1 MKNGKQCKFILL
13 TTITFL
19 ALSGLLFIQ
28 VLSSIRTARIAE
40 QNFNHRVVMA
50 LKDSRDEIGRQIQ
63 INTSINNYLCGKTCA
78 ALERIKHREK
88 LDSIIRS
95 NLEIYNLPS
104 NFKFTISETSNPEN
118 ASGLFGTKCYQQT
131 LNGLLEQ
138 SGIKIRLQFPDR
150 NRFLMAEM
158 TGTFIISILIILFV
172 VWAFLFLLKQSKQ
185 RRIQMERTTAFV
197 NNMLH
202 ELQTPLA
209 NIKLANSLITKNN
222 GSNKTPEYTQIIKNE
237 YEKIQSH
244 VNNVLNLS
252 CDQLNTKS
260 KPLEINKL
268 ITDISNE
275 FSYRINELKGEIKV
289 HNYPYPLYTQTYNNQ
304 LFNVFNNLVDNAIKY
319 SKEKPN
325 INISIKKNKDQIEI
339 EVSDLGIGI
348 SSANLPHIFD
358 LYYRVNTGDIH
369 NIKGFGIGL
378 AYVKQVIENHKGKIK
393 VKSELN
399 KGTTFSI
406 TLPLNQ

>member
-1 MKNGKQCKFILL
+1 
-13 TTITFL
+13 
-19 ALSGLLFIQ
+19 
-28 VLSSIRTARIAE
+28 
-40 QNFNHRVVMA
+40 MA

-197 NNMLH
+197 NNMLRARAV
-202 ELQTPLA
+202 L
-209 NIKLANSLITKNN
+209 TKC
-222 GSNKTPEYTQIIKNE
+222 K
-237 YEKIQSH
+237 EKGA
-244 VNNVLNLS
+244 
-252 CDQLNTKS
+252 D
-260 KPLEINKL
+260 
-268 ITDISNE
+268 
-275 FSYRINELKGEIKV
+275 RG
-289 HNYPYPLYTQTYNNQ
+289 
-304 LFNVFNNLVDNAIKY
+304 AIKTA
-319 SKEKPN
+319 EDN
-325 INISIKKNKDQIEI
+325 
-339 EVSDLGIGI
+339 
-348 SSANLPHIFD
+348 
-358 LYYRVNTGDIH
+358 
-369 NIKGFGIGL
+369 L
-378 AYVKQVIENHKGKIK
+378 AYWQSMAQAGPFPGEQKKRMDEYSYNFV
-393 VKSELN
+393 
-399 KGTTFSI
+399 
-406 TLPLNQ
+406 